1 MKIWCQMPLSMPRNN
16 PVFESY
22 YRLLERDYRLVKRP
36 ETEFVIQDVPDGFTD
51 IEMFSYLGLRF
62 LNDRQI
68 LKKMIQAQQEEYDA
82 VIGMCYFD
90 SGIEAAR
97 QLLEIPVVGA
107 AESAMLT
114 ACLMGHCF
122 GTITEDSRWVPEME
136 KHIHDLRLEKRAV
149 SEKPIRSLNFSSE
162 NFLDCLRGN
171 FKPAIDDFTSVA
183 RDLIKDGADVIISGC
198 GLLSPMVTL
207 SETRMIDGVPIIDP
221 LLTSIKITELMVDF
235 RRSGFPV
242 KSLSGLFLGCDAE
255 TIKTSYSLFK
265 I

>member
-1 MKIWCQMPLSMPRNN
+1 MKIWCQQPMSMPRNN
-16 PVFESY
+16 PVFENY
-22 YRLLERDYRLVKRP
+22 YRLLERDYGLVKRP

-51 IEMFSYLGLRF
+51 TEMFSYLGLRF

-68 LKKMIQAQQEEYDA
+68 LKRMIQAQEEGYDA

-107 AESAMLT
+107 AESAMFT

-149 SEKPIRSLNFSSE
+149 SEKPIRPLNFSSE

-171 FKPAIDDFTSVA
+171 FKPAIDDFSSVA

-221 LLTSIKITELMVDF
+221 LLTSLKIAELMVDF

-242 KSLSGLFLGCDAE
+242 KSLSGLFLGCDAG